1 MKKHF
6 LIVPAL
12 GAIVFFASCD
22 VRKKDKIAHNPAA
35 QQEETIIKDS
45 TTVQLIDTSYDFG
58 KAKEGEIVEYNYR
71 FKNTGSKPL
80 IVVKATAS
88 CGCTVPEKPDQP
100 ILPGETGFIKVKFD
114 SKGRVGQAHKSITVV
129 SNANPAFPEMM
140 LTGEVLAD
148 K

>member
-1 MKKHF
+1 MKKYF
-6 LIVPAL
+6 LFVPVL
-12 GAIVFFASCD
+12 GAFVFFASCD
-22 VRKKDKIAHNPAA
+22 VRKKDKIAHDPAV
-35 QQEETIIKDS
+35 QQEEPIIKDS
-45 TTVQLIDTSYDFG
+45 TTVQLIDTIYNFG

-114 SKGRVGQAHKSITVV
+114 SKGRVGHADKKIMVI
-129 SNANPAFPEMM
+129 SNANPAFPDML